1 MVHILEEKCEIQWIN
16 SIPQHLMDRPVAG
29 HISLG
34 IHSTGKRNLSL
45 LISRPSPTY
54 ERRTSAKSQTRYRG
68 ESTPSTD
75 SSRISVLQHLQIRFK
90 CLTLHNRIV
99 PKKTRCYPRSIYALT
114 KATARRMRYIAS
126 GHSRGLFGHDDASV
140 QQR

>member
-1 MVHILEEKCEIQWIN
+1 MVHLLEEKCEIQWIN
-16 SIPQHLMDRPVAG
+16 SIPQHSMDRPVAG

-34 IHSTGKRNLSL
+34 VHSTGKRNSSL

-90 CLTLHNRIV
+90 CLALHNRIV
-99 PKKTRCYPRSIYALT
+99 PKKQDAILDRLMPRPKRLRGVWDTLHQATR
-114 KATARRMRYIAS
+114 
-126 GHSRGLFGHDDASV
+126 GHNDASV